1 MKLSRDRILTTHVGS
16 LPRPDDLL
24 ALLQCEDR
32 GEPVDHD
39 ALRKRAAEA
48 VMHTVRQQVE
58 AGVDVVCDGELSK
71 MSYHVYAKHRLTG
84 LINVDGTGVPGRQ
97 APLDIQ
103 DFADLDLEQL
113 AGGGTGL
120 LQATVCSG
128 PVAYADH
135 EPLDRDIA
143 NLKAAAT
150 EAKPVDLFMN
160 SASPGCLATYVP
172 NTFYPS
178 RDDYRD
184 ALVSAMQPEYEAI
197 HNAGFVLQLDCPD
210 LAGSR
215 HTDFQDMTDTEFL
228 GEVEKSIEAL
238 NAATAN
244 IPPEALRMHIC
255 WLNYPGPHTHDIPV
269 AKLIGLLAKARP
281 QALLFEGANP
291 RHEHEWEDWKA
302 AKIPDDK
309 VLVPGVID
317 STSNF
322 VEHPVLIAQRI
333 CRYADIVGRERVLAG
348 TDCGFG
354 TYAGRKRVFPSVVMA
369 KFEALAEGAR
379 IATERLW
386 DSHRS

>member
-1 MKLSRDRILTTHVGS
+1 MKLSSDRILTTHVGS
-16 LPRPDDLL
+16 MPRPDDLL
-24 ALLQCEDR
+24 ELLKREDR
-32 GEPVDHD
+32 GEPVDRD
-39 ALRKRAAEA
+39 ALKRRAAEA
-48 VMHTVRQQVE
+48 VKQTVRHQVE
-58 AGVDVVCDGELSK
+58 AGLDIVCDGEFSK

-84 LINVDGTGVPGRQ
+84 LTSVDGTGVVGRKD
-97 APLDIQ
+97 PLDIQ
-103 DFADLDLEQL
+103 QFPGLVLDQL
-113 AGGGTGL
+113 AGGGADL

-143 NLKAAAT
+143 NLKNAAADV
-150 EAKPVDLFMN
+150 KPVDLFMN
-160 SASPGCLATYVP
+160 AASPGCLATYMP
-172 NTFYPS
+172 NKFYPS

-197 HNAGFVLQLDCPD
+197 HKAGFVLQLDCPD

-215 HTDFQDMTDTEFL
+215 HTDFQDMTDAEFL
-228 GEVEKSIEAL
+228 AEAEKSIDAL
-238 NAATAN
+238 NAATIN
-244 IPPEALRMHIC
+244 IPPDAMRMHIC

-269 AKLIGLLAKARP
+269 KKLIGLLAKARP

-291 RHEHEWEDWKA
+291 RHEHEWEDWKT

-322 VEHPVLIAQRI
+322 VEHPILVSQRI

-348 TDCGFG
+348 SDCGFG
-354 TYAGRKRVFPSVVMA
+354 TYAGRKRVFPSVVTA

-379 IATERLW
+379 IASERLW
-386 DSHRS
+386 N